1 MISIHLVLGNP
12 PMCGGLQLDSGSSDF
27 TLSSSERASAIATV
41 QK

>member
-1 MISIHLVLGNP
+1 MTSIHLVLGNQP
-12 PMCGGLQLDSGSSDF
+12 ICNGLHLDPDSSDF